1 MNIIVNICLYFIS
14 SGAMWMEKKRKHF
27 KPLKGKYNVALED
40 AWTKYRV
47 AMETGIATEN
57 KFELENGKL
66 VVSR

>member
-1 MNIIVNICLYFIS
+1 
-14 SGAMWMEKKRKHF
+14 MWMEKKRKHF